1 MPHRPVGFIFLTVI
15 KDSYATHTVEIPE
28 IEVELNKSA
37 IFGNPLKV

>member
-15 KDSYATHTVEIPE
+15 KDSYATRTVEILE
-28 IEVELNKSA
+28 IEAELGKSA